1 MWCIP
6 PQKDAAFVCHM
17 EDVLEVYQRPYNP
30 LRPQVCLDEAAKQ
43 LLGEGLDRAL
53 EQERH
58 FQSTLFLT
66 EDFAE
71 GRAAFLGKRQPQF
84 KGG

>member
-1 MWCIP
+1 MRASVGRERGSP
-6 PQKDAAFVCHM
+6 A
-17 EDVLEVYQRPYNP
+17 E
-30 LRPQVCLDEAAKQ
+30 

-71 GRAAFLGKRQPQF
+71 GRAAFLGKRQPEF